1 MRVASLIFAA
11 CAHIRAAGGAA
22 QDWSED
28 WSVGQC
34 GGRRRT
40 AGGLTLKIRTRRAG
54 SLFDLKR
61 GVRAAARRVC
71 TAWPNY
77 ETYCFGPI
85 QRTACETYSFQNLQL
100 CNRQLCNI
108 QPLKPTAF
116 KNRQQ
121 AQPTTY
127 NLLQLETYS
136 LATTTY
142 SFATTQMQYAA
153 SCNLNRLPLQ
163 PNCSCNRALANH
175 QLPTALAD
183 NTVAPTATLA

>member
-1 MRVASLIFAA
+1 
-11 CAHIRAAGGAA
+11 
-22 QDWSED
+22 
-28 WSVGQC
+28 
-34 GGRRRT
+34 
-40 AGGLTLKIRTRRAG
+40 
-54 SLFDLKR
+54 
-61 GVRAAARRVC
+61 
-71 TAWPNY
+71 
-77 ETYCFGPI
+77 
-85 QRTACETYSFQNLQL
+85 
-100 CNRQLCNI
+100 
-108 QPLKPTAF
+108 LKPTAF

-136 LATTTY
+136 LATTTYSFATTTY